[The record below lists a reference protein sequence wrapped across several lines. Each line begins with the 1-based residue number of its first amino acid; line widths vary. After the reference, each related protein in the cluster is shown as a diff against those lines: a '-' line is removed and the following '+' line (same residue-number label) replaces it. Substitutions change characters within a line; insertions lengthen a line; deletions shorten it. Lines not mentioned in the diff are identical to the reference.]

1 MQRDELI
8 SQVKNEYARLAS
20 EEAGMQQTTTG
31 MTPEAFYE
39 GLLGQVIEG
48 ISKGKFDRFDSGM
61 EIVEAVAND
70 KSLIEG

>member
-20 EEAGMQQTTTG
+20 EESSVQQTTTD
-31 MTPEAFYE
+31 MSPDAFYE
-39 GLLGQVIEG
+39 QLLGQVIEG
-48 ISKGKFDRFDSGM
+48 ISKGQFDRFDSGI

-70 KSLIEG
+70 KSWIEG